1 MQKFRLPLL
10 LLVAFT
16 LSSVAFIGP
25 HAPLQNKE
33 QGSPMT
39 YGQYWKKVDS
49 LTKKGLSKSALE
61 VVMTIY
67 EKAKAEDEQAQL
79 VKAVIHRMK
88 FQSMTEEDETKKII
102 NDLTKDCNKVKS
114 PANAILH
121 SMLAETYWS
130 YYQQNRYR
138 FLDRTQTVNFQNDD
152 INTWDARKIFEE
164 TLKHY
169 KLSLANA
176 SQLQKVQINAFDE
189 VIVKGNTD
197 EARKFRPSLY
207 DFLAHRAVDF
217 FMNEETGLTQPAEH
231 FEMSSAQY
239 LNSVAQ
245 FLNFRIP
252 DKDSTDLKY
261 NAIVL
266 LQDVLRF
273 HQGDAHPGAL
283 IDADLKRLK
292 FVYEHLTIPGKD
304 SLYLLELKKISDRYE
319 TYPGSTDALYEMAQY
334 YYNKGSQYRF
344 GENDSARWLV
354 LKAGEL
360 CNIAIARF
368 PYSQGGLNC
377 KHLRAVINEKAL
389 SMQVERVN
397 VPEQPFRAKV
407 SYKNVGKIFLRIAK
421 LEGDEMQYAELYG
434 EKLIKQ
440 YLKLSA
446 VKEWSVTLDA
456 DSDKQS
462 HSTEIKMPGLPL
474 GNYVV
479 LASNNEKY
487 SYDKNTVVY
496 STIWTSDLS
505 YVSRRKENGSY
516 DFYVFN
522 RESGEPLKDVSATV
536 YFQQYNYTS
545 RKYEKNKGTAITTD
559 ADGYFSLPPQGEYRN
574 FNIEFVKGNDRLR
587 LNDNFYQYR
596 YQPEEKKRT
605 QTFFFTDRA
614 IYRPGQ
620 TVYFK
625 GLMLETDG
633 EKSEIKTKQN
643 TTVQFF
649 DVNSQKIA
657 ELQLQTNEYGTFN
670 GTFTAPQ
677 GVLAGQMRIQNE
689 TGSVYFSVE
698 EYKRPKFEVNFEP
711 VKGSFRLNDKITLTG
726 KAVSYSGANLSDAQV
741 QYHVTRTARFP
752 EWIRYWKSFFPS
764 SPALE
769 ISSGTTTT
777 DENGN
782 FQIIF
787 TAIPDNSINKET
799 EPTFNYQV
807 TADVTDINGETHS
820 DEESV
825 GVSYKSLFL
834 ETDLKESLNKEEQ
847 NQFIIHSSNTAGSF
861 EPAKGQILIY
871 KLKEP
876 ERLLRKRLWAK
887 SDKHTM
893 SKSDYI
899 NVFPYDIYSNED
911 EISKWEKGSQVLNTN
926 YDTQKDSVVKL
937 NATGWQQGKYVV
949 ELSAKDKNNEDV
961 KYARY
966 VTVFSPKEKQAA
978 LNSID
983 WFTTLRDKA
992 EPGEK
997 AQFLIGT
1004 ADKNVKVLYEIEEKN
1019 QIVSK
1024 QWLMLNNEQRLIE
1037 IPVEEKHRG
1046 NFAVHFT
1053 FVKHG
1058 RDYHFDKGITVPWT
1072 NKELEIK
1079 LETFRDKLQPGAKEA
1094 WRLKVKGKNGEKV
1107 AAEMLASMY
1116 DASLDAF
1123 TEHKWNFGIYN
1134 TYYPRL
1140 YFNAGSGFSAISFT
1154 PFSKDW
1160 NSYVPTSS
1168 RQYDRLNWFGYYLAG
1183 SYYGYRGGRMYEMDE
1198 VQTMSTRNGAMAVT
1212 EETKAN
1218 APMKMAGM
1226 KKEAEGDKT
1235 TADNIPD
1242 EAGFAA
1248 ATGAEQKNTGKDLGG
1263 IKGRTNLNETAF
1275 FYPQLMTNDSGEI
1288 IFSFTMPEALTKWK
1302 LMAFGHTKD
1311 LKYGQLEKE
1320 VVTQK
1325 ELMVVPNAPRFFK
1338 EGDKIEFQ
1346 SKITNLSDTTL
1357 SGRAQLF
1364 LYDAVSMQPLS
1375 IQLSERSFNNLVK
1388 GQNTS
1393 VSWDLSI
1400 PEGVGAI
1407 TYKIVAS
1414 AGKFTD
1420 GEEQAV
1426 PVLSNRML
1434 VTESMPLPVRGK
1446 QTKTFSFDKLLNSG
1460 SSSTLRNH
1468 KLTLEFTSNP
1478 AWYAI
1483 QALPYMMEYPY
1494 ECSEQVFARYY
1505 ANSIA
1510 YHIANSSPKIKA
1522 VFDAWKSE
1530 SPATFLSNLEK
1541 NQELKLALLEE
1552 TPWVL
1557 EAKDE
1562 SERKKRV
1569 ALLFDINKMSGEL
1582 QSAIVKLQKKQLSN
1596 GAWTWFEGMPDDR
1609 YMTQYIVE
1617 GFGHLD
1623 HLGIKSVRDNGQVWN
1638 MIQMAVEYLDARI
1651 TDDYND
1657 LLKWKADLKKNHL
1670 SSMQIHYLYA
1680 RSYFKDIPVSQR
1692 NKKAFDYYKEQSAIY
1707 WLDNNEYLKGMIALE
1722 LFRYDT
1728 KTVANDILKSLL
1740 ENSQYSDELGRYWK
1754 NNIGGYYWMNAPIE
1768 TQALLIEAF
1777 DEITKDKKTVDDLQ
1791 VWLLKNKQTNDWKT
1805 TKATAEACYAL
1816 LLRGTNFL
1824 AESQIAD
1831 ITVGK
1836 QKINPNEMPDVKAE
1850 AGTGYFKT
1858 SWSGSDIKPEMATV
1872 KVENKNDVVAWGAL
1886 YWQYFEQLDK
1896 ITPHETPLK
1905 LNKKVFLE
1913 QNSPTGKVIAPVD
1926 ANTKVKIGDRL
1937 KVRIE
1942 LRVDRDMEYV
1952 MMKDMRASALEP
1964 ENVFSQFKWQDGLGY
1979 YESTRDASTNFF
1991 FSYLPKG
1998 AYVFEYPLRV
2008 SHSGN
2013 FSNGITSIQ
2022 CMYAP
2027 EFMSHSEGIRLD
2039 IGH

>member
-1 MQKFRLPLL
+1 MLKFRLPLL
-10 LLVAFT
+10 VLIALT
-16 LSSVAFIGP
+16 LSTVAFIGP
-25 HAPLQNKE
+25 YPPLQNSGAGGE
-33 QGSPMT
+33 IT
-39 YGQYWKKVDS
+39 YNQYWKKVDS

-61 VVMTIY
+61 VVMNVY
-67 EKAKAEDEQAQL
+67 QKAKTENNSAQL

-88 FQSMTEEDETKKII
+88 FQSMSEEDETKKII
-102 NDLTKDCNKVKS
+102 NDLTKDCKEAKF

-152 INTWDARKIFEE
+152 ISTWDARKIFEK

-169 KLSLANA
+169 KLSLANSA
-176 SQLQKVQINAFDE
+176 QLQKVQVNAFDE
-189 VIVKGNTD
+189 VIIKGTTH
-197 EARKFRPSLY
+197 EARTFRPSLY
-207 DFLAHRAVDF
+207 DFVAHRAVDF
-217 FMNEETGLTQPAEH
+217 FMNEETGLTQPANH
-231 FEMSSAQY
+231 FEINSAKY
-239 LNSVAQ
+239 LNDAAQ

-252 DKDSTDLKY
+252 DKDSMDLKY

-266 LQDVLRF
+266 LQDLLRF

-283 IDADLKRLK
+283 IDAELKRLK
-292 FVYEHLTIPGKD
+292 FVHDKLAIPAKD
-304 SLYLLELKKISDRYE
+304 SLYLQALKKIADRYE
-319 TYPGSTDALYEMAQY
+319 TFPGSTDALYEMAQY

-344 GENDSARWLV
+344 GENDSTRWLV
-354 LKAGEL
+354 KKAEEL
-360 CNIAIARF
+360 CSVAIVRF

-377 KHLRAVINEKAL
+377 KHLRSVINEKAL

-397 VPEQPFRAKV
+397 VPEQAFRAKI

-421 LEGDEMQYAELYG
+421 LEGDETRDAELYG
-434 EKLIKQ
+434 EKLIKH
-440 YLKLSA
+440 YLKLA
-446 VKEWSVTLDA
+446 VLKEWSVTLDV

-462 HSTEIKMPGLPL
+462 HSTEIKMPSMPC

-487 SYDKNTVVY
+487 SYDKNAVVY
-496 STIWTSDLS
+496 SSMWISELS
-505 YVSRRKENGSY
+505 YVSRRKEGGSY

-522 RESGEPLKDVSATV
+522 RESGEPLRDVSATV

-545 RKYEKNKGTAITTD
+545 RKHEKNKGTVLTTD

-574 FNIEFVKGNDRLR
+574 FNIEFVKGNDRLQ

-596 YQPEEKKRT
+596 YQPEQKKRT

-657 ELQLQTNEYGTFN
+657 ELPLQTNDYGTFN

-677 GVLAGQMRIQNE
+677 GVLTGQMRIQNE
-689 TGSVYFSVE
+689 TGSVYLSVE
-698 EYKRPKFEVNFEP
+698 EYKRPKFEMNFEP
-711 VKGSFRLNDKITLTG
+711 VKGSYRLNDKITLMG
-726 KAVSYSGANLSDAQV
+726 KAVSYSGANVSDAQV

-752 EWIRYWKSFFPS
+752 EWIRYWRSFFPS

-769 ISSGTTTT
+769 ISNGTAAT

-782 FQIIF
+782 FQISFI
-787 TAIPDNSINKET
+787 AIPDNSISKET

-807 TADVTDINGETHS
+807 TADVTDVNGETYS
-820 DEESV
+820 DEESI

-834 ETDLKESLNKEEQ
+834 ETDLKDIWNKDDQ
-847 NQFIIHSSNTAGSF
+847 GQFIIHSKNTAGNF
-861 EPAKGQILIY
+861 EPAQGQITIY

-876 ERLLRKRLWAK
+876 GKLLRKRLWTK
-887 SDKHTM
+887 SDKFTL
-893 SKSDYI
+893 KEDEYV
-899 NVFPYDIYSNED
+899 NAFRYDVYDNED
-911 EISKWEKGSQVLNTN
+911 EIAKWEKGDQVFSSAFG
-926 YDTQKDSVVKL
+926 TQKDSIIKL
-937 NATGWQQGKYVV
+937 ANAKNWVQGKYRI
-949 ELSAKDKNNEDV
+949 ELSAKDKYSQDV
-961 KYARY
+961 KYIQNI
-966 VTVFSPKEKQAA
+966 TVFSPKEKQAA

-983 WFTTLRDKA
+983 WFATLKDKA

-1037 IPVEEKHRG
+1037 IPIEAKHRG

-1058 RDYHFDKGITVPWT
+1058 RDFHFDKTITVPWT
-1072 NKELEIK
+1072 NKELDIK
-1079 LETFRDKLQPGAKEA
+1079 LETFRDKLQPGAKEE
-1094 WRLKVKGKNGEKV
+1094 WRLKMKGKNGEKV

-1123 TEHKWNFGIYN
+1123 AEHKWNFNIYN
-1134 TYYPRL
+1134 FYYQRFAL
-1140 YFNAGSGFSAISFT
+1140 DGGSGFAAINST

-1160 NSYVPTSS
+1160 NVYVPTTF
-1168 RQYDRLNWFGYYLAG
+1168 RQYDRLNWFGYYLSN
-1183 SYYGYRGGRMYEMDE
+1183 SYYGYNGGMIYRAQTRSEGNTVMAEEMAPTSGEQMKIEVRPDNAIEDVTTVTGRIPAMFGDE
-1198 VQTMSTRNGAMAVT
+1198 TGMAQQ
-1212 EETKAN
+1212 N
-1218 APMKMAGM
+1218 S
-1226 KKEAEGDKT
+1226 
-1235 TADNIPD
+1235 
-1242 EAGFAA
+1242 
-1248 ATGAEQKNTGKDLGG
+1248 GKDLRG

-1275 FYPQLMTNDSGEI
+1275 FYPQLVTNDSGEI
-1288 IFSFTMPEALTKWK
+1288 IFSFAMPEALTKWK
-1302 LMAFGHTKD
+1302 MMALAHTKD
-1311 LKYGQLEKE
+1311 LKYGQIEKE

-1325 ELMVVPNAPRFFK
+1325 ELMVVPNAPRFFR
-1338 EGDKIEFQ
+1338 EGDKISFQ
-1346 SKITNLSDTTL
+1346 SKVTNLSDSSL
-1357 SGRAQLF
+1357 SGTVQLF
-1364 LYDAVSMQPLS
+1364 LYDAVTMQPLNT
-1375 IQLSERSFNNLVK
+1375 QALERSFNGLPK

-1393 VSWDLSI
+1393 VSWDLTI
-1400 PEGVGAI
+1400 PEGIGAI
-1407 TYKIVAS
+1407 TYKVVAS

-1446 QTKTFSFDKLLNSG
+1446 ETNTFSFDKLLNSG
-1460 SSSTLRNH
+1460 TSSTLLNH

-1494 ECSEQVFARYY
+1494 ECSEQTFARYY

-1510 YHIANSSPKIKA
+1510 SHIANSSPKIKA
-1522 VFDAWKSE
+1522 VFDAWKSQ
-1530 SPATFLSNLEK
+1530 SPETFLSNLEK
-1541 NQELKLALLEE
+1541 NQELKLAMLEE

-1582 QSAIVKLQKKQLSN
+1582 QRAIVKLQKKQLPN

-1609 YMTQYIVE
+1609 YITQYIIE

-1623 HLGIKSVRDNGQVWN
+1623 HLGVKSVRDNSQVWN
-1638 MIQMAVEYLDARI
+1638 MIQMAVVYLDARI

-1670 SSMQIHYLYA
+1670 SSLQMHYLYA
-1680 RSYFKDIPVSQR
+1680 RSYFKDIPVAGK
-1692 NKKAFDYYKEQSAIY
+1692 NEKAFNYFKEQSEAF
-1707 WLDNNEYLKGMIALE
+1707 WFDNNEYLKGMIALE
-1722 LFRYDT
+1722 LFRYDN

-1754 NNIGGYYWMNAPIE
+1754 NNTDGYYWMNAPIE
-1768 TQALLIEAF
+1768 TQSLLIEAF

-1816 LLRGTNFL
+1816 LLRGTDFL
-1824 AESQIAD
+1824 AESRLAD
-1831 ITVGK
+1831 VTVGK
-1836 QKINPNEMPDVKAE
+1836 QKINLNEMPDVKAE

-1858 SWSGSDIKPEMATV
+1858 SWNGSDIKPEMATV

-1913 QNSPTGKVIAPVD
+1913 QNSSTGKVITPVD

-1937 KVRIE
+1937 KIRIE
-1942 LRVDRDMEYV
+1942 LRVDREMEYV

-1964 ENVFSQFKWQDGLGY
+1964 ENIFSQYKWQDGLGY

-1998 AYVFEYPLRV
+1998 TYVFEYPLRV
-2008 SHSGN
+2008 SQSGN
-2013 FSNGITSIQ
+2013 FSNGITTIQ

-2027 EFMSHSEGIRLD
+2027 EFMSHSEGIRLN
-2039 IGH
+2039 IEH